1 MGTVMRKK
9 AISILI
15 AVVLGSMIFSP
26 APGASDSA
34 PAKDGPA
41 GGQHVQIASQLR
53 QDVLTLT
60 NNPHEPAALVVHIG
74 RSPVDIARAIEEDI
88 SWHPELGVVRGPA
101 GTLSSGTGGD
111 WDRAVLLQ
119 AVLEAAGYPTR
130 LVVAERT
137 EQQRQQVVE
146 EFLAAGGG
154 SSLTMHPQT
163 PRREDDSPDTGLLER
178 YGVPVQNYTVLMAK
192 ASARWRRL
200 IDEAYDSGDRLA
212 DGISDRLK
220 NPQIGQPVDF
230 DYSAW
235 LQRMKAASSE
245 TVAVEVQTGDGW
257 VLIKP
262 GPDADRIDWGLGRR
276 IAKAPPGRTARMN
289 LGIEMTVRDQDDSI
303 TRTMLID
310 HSMELHRLF
319 RRPISLEIAP
329 EAGEGSQGTPW
340 SWTAGQWYERV
351 RNFDRFQVVLK
362 VGQEMFSSLVFDMSG
377 YTYKVGRDGRI
388 EGAKSVGS
396 AVQRG
401 FGLVSGSPGDAE
413 KDEDSSLETIVLT
426 LEIERPGLETVRR
439 QRLLYGPLRPAATP
453 VFHADILAAGGPVSP
468 ASVLWMALD
477 AATANAGFRAQ
488 AVKAAGPD
496 QYPVNIAAR
505 MPEMLHEWL
514 LARSEL
520 AGRMLSLNP
529 DLALISGPAVSM
541 QATQLIIDDQDA
553 QVRARTALDVI
564 WDDFKLGPGKPAD
577 AAAALQANLSLGI
590 ASTTFEALLLREQ
603 IPPETILTAL
613 RASELLVYQES
624 EESTKQELS
633 LLAAWG
639 IENNETGRSIYFCG
653 PGPVNT
659 WWSIDPQT
667 GATIGRGDG
676 AEGQAAAE
684 YGNLQKQNLDN
695 LKCFLEALGGGS
707 GGDYV
712 LCMTGMDST
721 SGRMGAGAGMR
732 GQLGG
737 FDKQEKAFSAL
748 SKAGSILSGLDDAG
762 IIGKDD

>member
-1 MGTVMRKK
+1 MRKK

-15 AVVLGSMIFSP
+15 AVVLGSMILGP
-26 APGASDSA
+26 APAASDSA
-34 PAKDGPA
+34 LAKDCPA
-41 GGQHVQIASQLR
+41 AEGQYVHIARQLR

-60 NNPHEPAALVVHIG
+60 NNPHEPAALVVNIG
-74 RSPVDIARAIEEDI
+74 RNPEEISRAIAEEI
-88 SWHPELGVVRGPA
+88 FWHPELGVVRGPA

-119 AVLEAAGYPTR
+119 AGLEAAGYPTR

-154 SSLTMHPQT
+154 GSLTMHPETSRQ
-163 PRREDDSPDTGLLER
+163 DSEPPDTGLLER
-178 YGVPVQNYTVLMAK
+178 YGVPVQNHTVLMAE

-200 IDEAYDSGDRLA
+200 LDEAYDSGDRMA
-212 DGISDRLK
+212 DGISGRLK
-220 NPQIGQPVDF
+220 NPQIGQAVAF

-235 LQRMKAASSE
+235 LQRMKDASSE

-257 VLIKP
+257 VLMKP
-262 GPDADRIDWGLGRR
+262 GPDADRIDWSHGRR

-289 LGIEMTVRDQDDSI
+289 LGIEMTVRDKDDSI
-303 TRTMLID
+303 TRSMLID
-310 HSMELHRLF
+310 HSMELHQLF

-329 EAGEGSQGTPW
+329 EAGEGGQASPG

-351 RNFDRFQVVLK
+351 QNFDRFQVILK

-396 AVQRG
+396 AVQKG
-401 FGLVSGSPGDAE
+401 FGLASGGPDDTA

-426 LEIERPGLETVRR
+426 MEIERPGLETIR
-439 QRLLYGPLRPAATP
+439 QRRLVYGPLRPAATP

-468 ASVLWMALD
+468 VSVLWMALD
-477 AATANAGFRAQ
+477 AATANAGFLAQ
-488 AVKAAGPD
+488 ALKAAGPD
-496 QYPVNIAAR
+496 KYPVSSPAR
-505 MPEMLHEWL
+505 MPEMLHEWF

-520 AGRMLSLNP
+520 AGRMLFSNP

-541 QATQLIIDDQDA
+541 QSTQLLIDDEDT

-564 WDDFKLGPGKPAD
+564 CNDTKLGPRKPAD

-603 IPPETILTAL
+603 IPPETISTAL
-613 RASELLVYQES
+613 TASELLFYNQTNEGS
-624 EESTKQELS
+624 GKQELS
-633 LLAAWG
+633 PIAAWG
-639 IENNETGRSIYFCG
+639 IENNETGRSVYFCG

-659 WWSIDPQT
+659 WWSIDPKT

-684 YGNLQKQNLDN
+684 YGNLQKQNLNN
-695 LKCFLEALGGGS
+695 LKCFLEAFGGGS
-707 GGDYV
+707 GEDYV
-712 LCMTGMDST
+712 LCMTGLDSST
-721 SGRMGAGAGMR
+721 GRMGAGVGLR
-732 GQLGG
+732 TQLGG
-737 FDKQEKAFSAL
+737 FDEQGEVLSLFSQAW
-748 SKAGSILSGLDDAG
+748 SAMECLDKAG
-762 IIGKDD
+762 IIGKED